1 MRHFHVIIAALLMTI
16 CGCVSEKDAYEV
28 VVLIT
33 PSSYTAY
40 SGGNVNFDINTWT
53 INDYLTRLEIT
64 SFDLENGYAD
74 LETRELAQ
82 KHYKGEFFY
91 NVPEIASDS
100 LSVKVIFEVWDNLG
114 YSRRIEY
121 PIKVYRTEKPDD
133 ELLEEA
139 ATSVTMYSPASGKPD
154 GFCIRTLQTVITAA
168 AAESDIDIYLYQEQ
182 ESDVLPSEWRSRTGL
197 KFARMSGVNYSTI
210 TRGQLRTLYESAE
223 KSDLVQN
230 VEDGDVILLGRET
243 EAEDGQE
250 SVAEAVGIIL
260 VTGVYDEAG
269 PSNDKYMFNI
279 KKI

>member
-1 MRHFHVIIAALLMTI
+1 MRHFPVIIAALLMTI
-16 CGCVSEKDAYEV
+16 CGCVSEKDASEV

-40 SGGNVNFDINTWT
+40 GGGNVNFDINTWT

-91 NVPEIASDS
+91 E
-100 LSVKVIFEVWDNLG
+100 DNLG

-121 PIKVYRTEKPDD
+121 PLKVYRKDNSEDA
-133 ELLEEA
+133 LLPEA
-139 ATSVTMYSPASGKPD
+139 ATSVSMFNPSSDKAD
-154 GFCIRTLQTVITAA
+154 GFCIRTLQTVVTAA

-230 VEDGDVILLGRET
+230 VEEGNVILLGRET

-250 SVAEAVGIIL
+250 SVSEAVGIIL